1 MKRLNNEIII
11 NYLEFQKSVTKNGEE
26 IYVKSELGVFDE
38 PTIYLKR
45 NKFSHQKII
54 QKGINK
60 NYLLR
65 MGNAS
70 VFISALEEY
79 NDFLQVV
86 NPRNFQPPY
95 LNYLKAT
102 DLVRMGFQ
110 ESNVLFG
117 EQYIQ
122 NYNSFN
128 VLVKRVSNTSSNS
141 DYRWQVNVSFQ
152 QLTDIRYY
160 SYIVP
165 CYFTCII
172 YSISQFVCVLEF
184 LKKYFKLKLE

>member
-54 QKGINK
+54 QKGIYK

-70 VFISALEEY
+70 VFIGALEEY
-79 NDFLQVV
+79 YEFLQVV

>member
-1 MKRLNNEIII
+1 MKRLNNETII

-122 NYNSFN
+122 NYNSFD

>member
-26 IYVKSELGVFDE
+26 DYVKSELGVFDE

-54 QKGINK
+54 QKGVYK

-70 VFISALEEY
+70 VFISTLEEY
-79 NDFLQVV
+79 YDFLQVV

-95 LNYLKAT
+95 LNYLKAA
-102 DLVRMGFQ
+102 DLVRMGFR
-110 ESNVLFG
+110 ESNVLFR
-117 EQYIQ
+117 ELYIQ
-122 NYNSFN
+122 NYNSFD

-152 QLTDIRYY
+152 QLTDIQYY
-160 SYIVP
+160 SHIIPY
-165 CYFTCII
+165 YFTCII

-184 LKKYFKLKLE
+184 LKKYYKLKLE